1 MFSFLTEP
9 NYPKAAIGIEQNY
22 ISAVALDREGRGRY
36 SIRQAATIEV
46 PNRLID
52 PSFLE
57 RNISSTDEFRVI
69 LEEAVR
75 NAGLLSQ
82 KRWSVSLPSG
92 SARTAIVTLESEPAS
107 RSEAQEVLDW
117 KSEQSFGAPAGELRI
132 TRQKIDPD
140 KQGRTR
146 YFATAVRLAV
156 IDEYETVFESM
167 GWKAG
172 LILPR
177 AISEAS
183 WLAAN
188 ASDTDSLLISSQSDG
203 FTALL
208 FRGEE
213 PAVVRTVTCTAAERD
228 DEIFRLLMFY
238 NDRLVGAG
246 GASLLERILL
256 VGRDL
261 NANRVREITAEAF
274 GRALDVLR
282 AEDVGLNLAGSGLS
296 FDEIAAPAGL
306 ASMAWR

>member
-9 NYPKAAIGIEQNY
+9 HYPKAAIGIEQNY
-22 ISAVALDREGRGRY
+22 VSAVALDRAGRGRY
-36 SIRQAATIEV
+36 SIRQAATIEM
-46 PNRLID
+46 PNNLVT
-52 PSFLE
+52 PNFLE
-57 RNISSTDEFRVI
+57 RNIASADEFRVI
-69 LEEAVR
+69 LQEAVTS
-75 NAGLLSQ
+75 AGLLNQ

-92 SARTAIVTLESEPAS
+92 SARTAIITLETEPAS
-107 RSEAQEVLDW
+107 RSEAQEVLEW

-146 YFATAVRLAV
+146 FFSTAVRLAV
-156 IDEYETVFESM
+156 IDEYETVFESL

-177 AISEAS
+177 AVSEAS
-183 WLAAN
+183 WLIDSSVN
-188 ASDTDSLLISSQSDG
+188 TDSLLISSQNDG

-208 FRGEE
+208 FRGAE
-213 PAVVRTVTCTAAERD
+213 PAVVRTVTCTSAERD

-238 NDRLVGAG
+238 NDRLVGTSG
-246 GASLLERILL
+246 SSLLERLL
-256 VGRDL
+256 LIGRDL
-261 NANRVREITAEAF
+261 NVNRVKDITAEAF
-274 GRALDVLR
+274 GQALDVLR
-282 AEDVGLNLAGSGLS
+282 AEDVGLNLMGSGLS

>member
-1 MFSFLTEP
+1 MLSFLTEP
-9 NYPKAAIGIEQNY
+9 RYPRAAIGIEHNY
-22 ISAVALDREGRGRY
+22 ISAVALDRQGKGSF

-46 PNRLID
+46 PNNLIK

-57 RNISSTDEFRVI
+57 KNIASSDEFRVI
-69 LEEAVR
+69 LEEAVT
-75 NAGLLSQ
+75 NAGLLNQ

-92 SARTAIVTLESEPAS
+92 SARSAIITLESEPAS
-107 RSEAQEVLDW
+107 RGEAQDVLDW

-146 YFATAVRLAV
+146 YFSTAVRLAV
-156 IDEYETVFESM
+156 IDEYETVFESF

-177 AISEAS
+177 AVSEAS
-183 WLAAN
+183 WLINSQAK
-188 ASDTDSLLISSQSDG
+188 SDSLLISSQSDG

-208 FRGEE
+208 FRGSE
-213 PAVVRTVTCTAAERD
+213 PAVVRSVTCSAGERD

-238 NDRLVGAG
+238 NDRLVGSSET
-246 GASLLERILL
+246 SLLDRLLL

-261 NANRVREITAEAF
+261 NVNRVREITAEAF
-274 GRALDVLR
+274 GRALDVLH
-282 AEDVGLNLAGSGLS
+282 AEDVGLNITASGLA

-306 ASMAWR
+306 ASLAWR

>member
-9 NYPKAAIGIEQNY
+9 NYPKAAIGIEQKY

-246 GASLLERILL
+246 GASLLERLLL

>member
-1 MFSFLTEP
+1 MLSFLTEP
-9 NYPKAAIGIEQNY
+9 RYPRAAIGIEHNY
-22 ISAVALDREGRGRY
+22 ISAVALERQGKDSF

-46 PNRLID
+46 PNNLIK

-57 RNISSTDEFRVI
+57 KNIASSDEFRVI
-69 LEEAVR
+69 LEEAVT
-75 NAGLLSQ
+75 NAGLLNQ

-92 SARTAIVTLESEPAS
+92 SARSAIITLESEPAS
-107 RSEAQEVLDW
+107 RGEAQDVLDW

-146 YFATAVRLAV
+146 YFSTAVRLAV
-156 IDEYETVFESM
+156 IDEYETIFESF

-177 AISEAS
+177 AVSEAS
-183 WLAAN
+183 WLINSQAK
-188 ASDTDSLLISSQSDG
+188 TDSLLISSQSDG

-208 FRGEE
+208 FRGSE
-213 PAVVRTVTCTAAERD
+213 PAVVRSVTCSEGERD

-238 NDRLVGAG
+238 NDRLVGSSE
-246 GASLLERILL
+246 ASLLDRLLL
-256 VGRDL
+256 VVRDL
-261 NANRVREITAEAF
+261 NVNRVREITAEAF
-274 GRALDVLR
+274 GRALDVLH
-282 AEDVGLNLAGSGLS
+282 AEDVGLNITASGLA

-306 ASMAWR
+306 ASLAWR

>member
-9 NYPKAAIGIEQNY
+9 NYPKSAIGIEQNY

>member
-1 MFSFLTEP
+1 MLSFLTEP
-9 NYPKAAIGIEQNY
+9 RYPRAAIGIEHNY
-22 ISAVALDREGRGRY
+22 ISAVALERQGKGSF

-46 PNRLID
+46 PNNLIK

-57 RNISSTDEFRVI
+57 KNIASSDEFRVI
-69 LEEAVR
+69 LEEAVT
-75 NAGLLSQ
+75 NAGLLNQ

-92 SARTAIVTLESEPAS
+92 SARSAIITLESEPAS
-107 RSEAQEVLDW
+107 RGEAQDVLDW

-146 YFATAVRLAV
+146 YFSTAVRLAV
-156 IDEYETVFESM
+156 IDEYETIFESF

-177 AISEAS
+177 AVSEAS
-183 WLAAN
+183 WLINSQAK
-188 ASDTDSLLISSQSDG
+188 TDSLLISSQSDG

-208 FRGEE
+208 FRGSE
-213 PAVVRTVTCTAAERD
+213 PAVVRSVTCSEGERD

-238 NDRLVGAG
+238 NDRLVGSSE
-246 GASLLERILL
+246 ASLLDRLLL

-261 NANRVREITAEAF
+261 NVNRVREITAEAF
-274 GRALDVLR
+274 GRALDVLH
-282 AEDVGLNLAGSGLS
+282 AEDVGLNITASGLA

-306 ASMAWR
+306 ASLAWR

>member
-1 MFSFLTEP
+1 MLSFLTDP
-9 NYPKAAIGIEQNY
+9 QYPKAAIGIEQNY
-22 ISAVALDREGRGRY
+22 VSAVSLDRQGRGRY
-36 SIRQAATIEV
+36 SIRQASTIEM
-46 PNRLID
+46 PNNLIT

-57 RNISSTDEFRVI
+57 RNIASADEFRVV
-69 LEEAVR
+69 LDEAVTA
-75 NAGLLSQ
+75 AGLMNQ

-92 SARTAIVTLESEPAS
+92 SARTAIITLENESAS
-107 RSEAQEVLDW
+107 RSEVQDILDW

-183 WLAAN
+183 WLADSS
-188 ASDTDSLLISSQSDG
+188 SDTDSLLISSQNDG
-203 FTALL
+203 FTAVL
-208 FRGEE
+208 FRGSE
-213 PAVVRTVTCTAAERD
+213 PAVVRTVTCTPAERD

-238 NDRLVGAG
+238 NDRLVGSTG
-246 GASLLERILL
+246 QSLLDRLLL

-261 NANRVREITAEAF
+261 NADRVRAITAEAF
-274 GRALDVLR
+274 GRALNIMH
-282 AEDVGLNLAGSGLS
+282 AEDVGLNIAGSGLS

-306 ASMAWR
+306 ASLAWR

>member
-9 NYPKAAIGIEQNY
+9 NYPKSAIGIEQNY

-213 PAVVRTVTCTAAERD
+213 PAVVRTVNCTAAERD

-246 GASLLERILL
+246 GASLLERLLL

>member
-1 MFSFLTEP
+1 MLSFLTDP
-9 NYPKAAIGIEQNY
+9 QYPKAAIGIEQNY
-22 ISAVALDREGRGRY
+22 ISAVALDRQGRGRY
-36 SIRQAATIEV
+36 SIRQASTIEM
-46 PNRLID
+46 PNNLIT

-57 RNISSTDEFRVI
+57 RNIASTNEFRVI
-69 LEEAVR
+69 LEEAVAT
-75 NAGLLSQ
+75 AGLMNQ

-92 SARTAIVTLESEPAS
+92 SARTAIITLENESTS
-107 RSEAQEVLDW
+107 RGEAQDILDW
-117 KSEQSFGAPAGELRI
+117 KSEQSFGAPAGELRM

-183 WLAAN
+183 WLADG
-188 ASDTDSLLISSQSDG
+188 SDDSDSLLISSQNDG
-203 FTALL
+203 FTAVL
-208 FRGEE
+208 FRGTE

-238 NDRLVGAG
+238 NDRLVGSTG
-246 GASLLERILL
+246 QSLLDRLL
-256 VGRDL
+256 LIGRDL
-261 NANRVREITAEAF
+261 NADRVREITAEAF
-274 GRALDVLR
+274 GRALNILK
-282 AEDVGLNLAGSGLS
+282 AEDVGLNIAGSGLS

-306 ASMAWR
+306 ASLAWR

>member
-1 MFSFLTEP
+1 MLSFLTEP
-9 NYPKAAIGIEQNY
+9 QYPKAAIGIEQNY
-22 ISAVALDREGRGRY
+22 ISALALDRQGCGRY
-36 SIRQAATIEV
+36 SLRQAATIEV
-46 PNRLID
+46 PNNLIR

-57 RNISSTDEFRVI
+57 RNIASPDEFRVI
-69 LEEAVR
+69 LEEAVT

-92 SARTAIVTLESEPAS
+92 SARAAIITLESEPAS
-107 RSEAQEVLDW
+107 RNEAQEIIEW

-132 TRQKIDPD
+132 TRQKIEPD
-140 KQGRTR
+140 NQGRTR
-146 YFATAVRLAV
+146 YFSTAVRLAV
-156 IDEYETVFESM
+156 IDEYETVFESF

-177 AISEAS
+177 AVSEAS
-183 WLAAN
+183 WLMSDSA
-188 ASDTDSLLISSQSDG
+188 DTDSLLISSQSDG

-208 FRGEE
+208 FRGAD

-238 NDRLVGAG
+238 NDRLVGSS
-246 GASLLERILL
+246 GASLLDRLL
-256 VGRDL
+256 LIGRDL
-261 NANRVREITAEAF
+261 NVSRVKEITAEAF

-282 AEDVGLNLAGSGLS
+282 PDDVGLNLSGSGLS